1 MINIYIDKTS
11 KVKVKYLRYLSYLV
25 FFILIMLSQTI
36 FAVVDINTAT
46 EEELAHELSGIG
58 PVKARRIVEYREK
71 IKGFVSVEQLMEV
84 KGIGPK
90 TLARNRDKIA
100 KIAKIIAI
108 APVPVKRLN
117 LSPQIEKPRHKAR
130 NFFLD
135 VLIIMPLLFI
145 CLFIFIK
152 AWLKSARSDCHSQ

>member
-11 KVKVKYLRYLSYLV
+11 KVKVRYLRYLV
-25 FFILIMLSQTI
+25 FLIVIILSQTV
-36 FAVVDINTAT
+36 FAVVDINKAT

-71 IKGFVSVEQLMEV
+71 IKGFVSVEQLMEI

-100 KIAKIIAI
+100 KIAIPIIA
-108 APVPVKRLN
+108 AVPVKRLN
-117 LSPQIEKPRHKAR
+117 ISPQIEKARHQAQ
-130 NFFLD
+130 NFFWD
-135 VLIIMPLLFI
+135 ALIIMPLLII
-145 CLFIFIK
+145 CLFIFIR

>member
-25 FFILIMLSQTI
+25 FFILTMLSQTI
-36 FAVVDINTAT
+36 FAVVDINKAT

-71 IKGFVSVEQLMEV
+71 IKGFVSVEQLMEI

-100 KIAKIIAI
+100 KIKIV
-108 APVPVKRLN
+108 PVPIAAIKRLN
-117 LSPQIEKPRHKAR
+117 ISPQIEKPRHKAR

-145 CLFIFIK
+145 CLFIFIR
-152 AWLKSARSDCHSQ
+152 AWLKSARSYRHSQ